1 MANLLTFFLTNLWQG
16 GLHISAMVLGTH
28 QQRKKVITLDN
39 EKIISGLDS
48 KDLKDKG
55 VNAIEALFAQLKS
68 KDKYIQELESII
80 SSKNKFA
87 EYCSPAGIST
97 AKQVEA
103 FTGLKPS
110 MVRELG
116 YRGVFEEIREGKMVR
131 YKFNSVLAFVQRKP
145 KLKVI

>member
-1 MANLLTFFLTNLWQG
+1 M
-16 GLHISAMVLGTH
+16 
-28 QQRKKVITLDN
+28 DN
-39 EKIISGLDS
+39 EKIIAGLDS

-55 VNAIEALFAQLKS
+55 VNAIEALFAQLKA
-68 KDKYIQELESII
+68 KDKYIQELEAII
-80 SSKNKFA
+80 SSKNKFS

-110 MVRELG
+110 MIRELG

-131 YKFNSVLAFVQRKP
+131 YRFNSVLAFIKGKP

>member
-1 MANLLTFFLTNLWQG
+1 M
-16 GLHISAMVLGTH
+16 
-28 QQRKKVITLDN
+28 DN
-39 EKIISGLDS
+39 EKIIAGLDS

-55 VNAIEALFAQLKS
+55 VSAIEALFAQIRA
-68 KDKYIQELESII
+68 KDKRIAELEAIVSGKDDY
-80 SSKNKFA
+80 SK
-87 EYCSPAGIST
+87 YCSPAGIST
-97 AKQVEA
+97 AKQIEE

-131 YKFNSVLAFVQRKP
+131 YKFNSVLAFVQGKP

>member
-1 MANLLTFFLTNLWQG
+1 MELPIKEQSTLENIRDILIDYVKVKEENKLLK
-16 GLHISAMVLGTH
+16 
-28 QQRKKVITLDN
+28 QQL
-39 EKIISGLDS
+39 SS
-48 KDLKDKG
+48 KDDY
-55 VNAIEALFAQLKS
+55 S
-68 KDKYIQELESII
+68 
-80 SSKNKFA
+80 

-97 AKQVEA
+97 AKQIEK

-131 YKFNSVLAFVQRKP
+131 YKFSSVLAFVQRKP